1 MRRFSILNRRRTAAD
16 RWASWK
22 LNLVRF
28 AIPLAFACVA
38 TALWA
43 LCERNEW
50 HFPHTAEVMVGTAIL
65 VLATVLA
72 VAAGLML
79 NEVAQ
84 RSHELSMHIL
94 ANKQHEF
101 MLIRDERPPFAVSA
115 TLIVS
120 GICVLILIGGAH
132 YETWISGGIIIFLTT
147 FAMSMYVVVIKELQN
162 PTASQWFAARI
173 PPEWLA
179 ADIDEFFDTHV
190 AKRRRPPP
198 APASK
203 QPSA

>member
-1 MRRFSILNRRRTAAD
+1 MFGFSILNRRRTAAD
-16 RWASWK
+16 RWLSWK
-22 LNLVRF
+22 LNFRRLI
-28 AIPLAFACVA
+28 IPLVFAFLV
-38 TALWA
+38 TVVWG
-43 LCERNEW
+43 LCRRAGW
-50 HFPHTAEVMVGTAIL
+50 YLPHNAEVMVGTAIL

-94 ANKQHEF
+94 ANRQHEF

-120 GICVLILIGGAH
+120 GICVLILIGAAH
-132 YETWISGGIIIFLTT
+132 YKTWAAGGIVVFLTA
-147 FAMSMYVVVIKELQN
+147 FALSMYVVVIKELQN
-162 PTASQWFAARI
+162 PMASQWFVARI

-190 AKRRRPPP
+190 AKRRRP
-198 APASK
+198 ASK
-203 QPSA
+203 RPTA